1 MLGCVVV
8 DDEPLAVKMLES
20 FVTRTDGLTLM
31 GSWND
36 PVEALSRIREIR
48 PDIVFLDIQ
57 MPDLDGL
64 ELARMIPEG
73 TKVIFTT
80 AFKEYA
86 FDSYEVSAIDFL
98 LKPIRYHKF
107 LEAVE
112 KAKEWFTMKNAAL
125 AAPAKDDSIFVKV
138 DGDLVKVTLSD
149 ILFIEGMKDYVMIR
163 LASQKTPLVT
173 HMTMKAA
180 ESLLPQ
186 EQFMRVHRSYIVNLD
201 RIGSISSGKDIT
213 IGDTFIH
220 VGDAYADDFDKFI
233 TPKTLSR

>member
-20 FVTRTDGLTLM
+20 FIARTDGLALM

-36 PVEALSRIREIR
+36 PVEALSRIKEIK
-48 PDIVFLDIQ
+48 PDVVFLDIQ

-64 ELARMIPEG
+64 ELAKMIPDG

-86 FDSYEVSAIDFL
+86 FDSYEVSAVDFL
-98 LKPIRYHKF
+98 LKPIRYQKF
-107 LEAVE
+107 LEAIG
-112 KAKEWFTMKNAAL
+112 KARQWFDMKNASQSV
-125 AAPAKDDSIFVKV
+125 PAKDDTLFIKV

-163 LASQKTPLVT
+163 LASTKTPLVT

-180 ESLLPQ
+180 ESMLPQ
-186 EQFMRVHRSYIVNLD
+186 DHFMRVHRSFIVNLD
-201 RIGSISSGKDIT
+201 KIGSVSSGRDIT

-220 VGDAYADDFDKFI
+220 VGEAYAEDFNRFI
-233 TPKTLSR
+233 ASKTLSR